1 MRHTIDIDAI
11 LTPIPGENPA
21 GEDLRYAPIYDEI
34 KEARRADD
42 ILNRGDW
49 DREIKTSDWEKV
61 ISLSQKTLVEKTK
74 DLQIGAW
81 LTEALT
87 KTEGFEGLSTGLTI
101 LTGFLNH
108 FWEHVYP
115 EIDEDDLDYR
125 VGPLEFLNN
134 NLWLIIKETPL
145 TDPGTTPGYSWVKWQ
160 ESRQVGSEKDTKNQY
175 GDIDDAKKK
184 ARNGKIAEG
193 KLPAEEFDDAVAS
206 SSKAFYIE
214 LENIV
219 NSCLAG
225 FKAFDEIVDAKFGNQ
240 APRWTELKKAIEE
253 CAFFVSRTL
262 KKKKELDP
270 DPEPISAPE
279 KDAESETGPEGAP
292 AAAREKDNPGPGASV
307 SASMAAT
314 SVIPVQFP
322 ANIAND
328 SDAVEQAIWKDAL
341 QTLQASG
348 LNQALTK
355 LLNASCSAASIRQQN
370 RYRLLIARLSLK
382 AQRPDLARPVIEG
395 LHALIEQLNLEQ
407 WESPIW
413 IAEILD
419 TYYQC
424 LTSDGAS
431 EADNKKANFEL
442 LPRIC
447 TKDVTKAIGYK

>member
-1 MRHTIDIDAI
+1 MKHTIDIDAI
-11 LTPIPGENPA
+11 LSPIPGENPA

-61 ISLSQKTLVEKTK
+61 ISLSKKTLIGKTK

-87 KTEGFEGLSTGLTI
+87 KTEGFEGMSTGLTI

-115 EIDEDDLDYR
+115 KIDEGDLDYR

-134 NLWLIIKETPL
+134 NLWLIINDTPL
-145 TDPGTTPGYSWVKWQ
+145 TDPGATPGYSWMKWQ

-184 ARNGKIAEG
+184 ARNEKIAEG
-193 KLPAEEFDDAVAS
+193 KLPAEEFDEAVAA

-225 FKAFDEIVDAKFGNQ
+225 FQALDEKVDEKFGNE
-240 APRWTELKKAIEE
+240 APRLSELKKAIEA
-253 CAFFVSRTL
+253 CAMFVSRTL
-262 KKKKELDP
+262 KKKRELDP
-270 DPEPISAPE
+270 DPVSIPENIS
-279 KDAESETGPEGAP
+279 ESETAPEDVQGIAP
-292 AAAREKDNPGPGASV
+292 AEDNPGSISAV
-307 SASMAAT
+307 SAPMADAFAPPIQL
-314 SVIPVQFP
+314 S
-322 ANIAND
+322 ANIAID
-328 SDAVEQAIWKDAL
+328 SDTVEQAIWKDAR
-341 QTLQASG
+341 QTLQTSG

-370 RYRLLIARLSLK
+370 RYRLLIARLSLE
-382 AQRPDLARPVIEG
+382 ARRPDLARPVIEG

-407 WESPIW
+407 WESPLW
-413 IAEILD
+413 IAEVLD

-424 LTSDGAS
+424 LTADGAS
-431 EADNKKANFEL
+431 EDDIRKANLEL
-442 LPRIC
+442 LPKIC

>member
-11 LTPIPGENPA
+11 LAPIPGENPA
-21 GEDLRYAPIYDEI
+21 GEDLRYAPVYDEI
-34 KEARRADD
+34 KKARQADD

-61 ISLSQKTLVEKTK
+61 ISLSQKTLIEKSK

-101 LTGFLNH
+101 LTDFLNR
-108 FWEHVYP
+108 FWDHVYP
-115 EIDEDDLDYR
+115 EIDEGDLDYR

-134 NLWLIIKETPL
+134 NLWLIVKETPL

-184 ARNGKIAEG
+184 ARKEKIAEG
-193 KLPAEEFDDAVAS
+193 KLPAEEFDDAVSS
-206 SSKAFYIE
+206 SSKAFYMV
-214 LENIV
+214 LDNIA
-219 NSCLAG
+219 NACLTG
-225 FKAFDEIVDAKFGNQ
+225 FKTFDETVDAKFGKQ
-240 APRWTELKKAIEE
+240 APRLSELKKAIEE
-253 CAFFVSRTL
+253 CALFVSRTL
-262 KKKKELDP
+262 KKKKELEP
-270 DPEPISAPE
+270 DPEPVSASENAAEPE
-279 KDAESETGPEGAP
+279 TGQKDAPTTATGKE
-292 AAAREKDNPGPGASV
+292 NPGPGAPVSV
-307 SASMAAT
+307 SMADT
-314 SVIPVQFP
+314 SAIPVQFP
-322 ANIAND
+322 TNIAND
-328 SDAVEQAIWKDAL
+328 SDAVEQAVWRDAL
-341 QTLQASG
+341 QTLQTSG

-424 LTSDGAS
+424 LTADGAS

-442 LPRIC
+442 LPKIC